1 MRKVVEYF
9 RYFGFGAIKVIFF
22 ILVEKC
28 FKFKNDKFAIKIKN
42 KKTGK
47 ASFMMRP
54 FTTDMNLMK
63 QLLVDNGEY
72 DFLYDKKYRTYC
84 KAKVVID
91 AGANVGMFSRIIK
104 EYAKDAKIIAIEPE
118 QKNFEIL
125 KKNVSM
131 VGDNDVLCLKNGLW
145 NKRCKLVVESSGR
158 GEWGF
163 TVKEVK
169 GGKYDVSAVSVLN
182 LIDEY
187 SLPRIDILKM
197 DIEGSEYEVF
207 DKSCLKWLGKVEMVI
222 TEIHDDIKEGCST
235 RVLKYMKEKGFS
247 YERRSEMW
255 IFTREKS
262 K

>member
-1 MRKVVEYF
+1 MRKVAEYF

-22 ILVEKC
+22 VLVDKC
-28 FKFKNDKFAIKIKN
+28 FKIKNDRFAIRIRN

-47 ASFMMRP
+47 RALMMRP

-72 DFLYDKKYRTYC
+72 DFLYDKKYGSYR

-91 AGANVGMFSRIIK
+91 AGANVGMFSRVIM
-104 EYAKDAKIIAIEPE
+104 EYAKDAKVIAIEPE
-118 QKNFEIL
+118 QKNFEML

-131 VGDNDVLCLKNGLW
+131 EGSRVSCLKNGLW
-145 NKRCKLVVESSGR
+145 NKKCKLVVESSGR

-169 GGKYDVSAVSVLN
+169 GGRYDVSAVSISD
-182 LIDEY
+182 LIAEY
-187 SLPRIDILKM
+187 KLPRIDILKM

-207 DKSCLKWLGKVEMVI
+207 DKSCLKWLDKVEMVI
-222 TEIHDDIKEGCST
+222 TEIHDDIREGCSA
-235 RVLKYMKEKGFS
+235 RVLKYMKEKGFGC
-247 YERRSEMW
+247 ERRSEMW
-255 IFTREKS
+255 IFTRS
-262 K
+262 KRK